1 MQITFTSADGKQ
13 ITVAD
18 PRRPATAAKVSLPST
33 QGPASWVLIQMK
45 V

>member
-13 ITVAD
+13 ITVSD
-18 PRRPATAAKVSLPST
+18 PRRPGASKTSLPPVS
-33 QGPASWVLIQMK
+33 GPASWVLIQMK